1 MRRSEGQVFSVSGR
15 REQANC
21 ISFIDSE
28 TEIAAKIS
36 SFTHFHAENFSISM
50 ERLTVQGTL

>member
-1 MRRSEGQVFSVSGR
+1 MCRSEGQVFSVPGR

-28 TEIAAKIS
+28 MEIAAKIS

-50 ERLTVQGTL
+50 ERLTI